1 MEAPA
6 RDRRR
11 RPGRT
16 EAKWPQLL
24 EDVDLLIARTD
35 LARAIGRARR
45 RIDGHGKAAGQSIG
59 DPGCIQC
66 RDNRATLGME
76 VKRHGAEY
84 TLTAP
89 GPHSL
94 MRYSLKVCPRLTQ

>member
-24 EDVDLLIARTD
+24 DGTGEIGARD
-35 LARAIGRARR
+35 EKVHVLGRARC

-66 RDNRATLGME
+66 RDNRAKLGME